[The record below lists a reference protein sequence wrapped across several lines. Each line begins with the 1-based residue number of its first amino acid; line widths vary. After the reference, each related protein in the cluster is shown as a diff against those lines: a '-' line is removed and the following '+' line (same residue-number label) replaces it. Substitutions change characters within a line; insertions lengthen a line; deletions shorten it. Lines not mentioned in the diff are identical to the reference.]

1 MDVRLVAI
9 KRMVAAGCYEFTAK
23 ADLECA
29 LDGLTR
35 QDVVE
40 SILMARSL
48 RAKNST
54 SPWRRGRREK
64 IYIIESVNFAG
75 IAIYSK
81 GVIRRINDDEQDFY
95 ILVSGKRATRGR

>member
-40 SILMARSL
+40 SILMAR
-48 RAKNST
+48 
-54 SPWRRGRREK
+54 
-64 IYIIESVNFAG
+64 
-75 IAIYSK
+75 
-81 GVIRRINDDEQDFY
+81 
-95 ILVSGKRATRGR
+95 

>member
-1 MDVRLVAI
+1 
-9 KRMVAAGCYEFTAK
+9 MVAAGRYNFTAK

-35 QDVVE
+35 QDVIE
-40 SILMARSL
+40 SILMAPDL

-64 IYIIESVNFAG
+64 IYIIGSVNFAG
-75 IAIYSK
+75 VAIYSK
-81 GVIRRINDDEQDFY
+81 GVVRSIDEHEKEFY
-95 ILVSGKRATRGR
+95 ILISGKRSTRGD